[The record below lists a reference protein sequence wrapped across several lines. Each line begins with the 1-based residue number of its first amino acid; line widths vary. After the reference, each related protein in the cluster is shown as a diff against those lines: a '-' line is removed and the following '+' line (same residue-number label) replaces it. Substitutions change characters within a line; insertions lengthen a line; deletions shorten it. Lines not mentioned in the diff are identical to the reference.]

1 MSYRVRTPDGELEYG
16 SLYEIANALRHGLVH
31 AEDEVLS
38 PGQSSWVR
46 VSEHTAL
53 RGEIPAARENR
64 PRIPGGFDLVGTV
77 LFAAVG
83 LVGILIGWSIWVV
96 YAAVG
101 AAVWFSTRVALRV
114 RSTNRVKSRR
124 R

>member
-1 MSYRVRTPDGELEYG
+1 MSYRVRTPDGQLEFA
-16 SLYEIANALRHGLVH
+16 SLYEIAKALRHGLVH
-31 AEDEVLS
+31 GEDEILS
-38 PGQSSWVR
+38 PGQESWVR

-53 RGEIPAARENR
+53 RTEIPTARQNR

-77 LFAAVG
+77 VFALTG
-83 LVGILIGWSIWVV
+83 LVGIFLGWSAWVV

-101 AAVWFSTRVALRV
+101 AAVWFSTRVALGV
-114 RSTNRVKSRR
+114 HAANRVKSRR